1 MSTVRVLEVQQGI
14 WIDEA
19 WLQSAGLGTR
29 LQVILQNGEIRIV
42 AAPTNSASLIP
53 SEQAWRI
60 FRALGK
66 QARAG
71 SLPDASVKHD
81 EYLYRKIP

>member
-1 MSTVRVLEVQQGI
+1 MSSIRVLKVQQGI
-14 WIDEA
+14 WIDDE

-29 LQVILQNGEIRIV
+29 LQVILQNGEIRII
-42 AAPTNSASLIP
+42 AAPTYSASPIP
-53 SEQAWRI
+53 SEQAWRV

-71 SLPDASVKHD
+71 RLADASVRHD